1 MKKQEN
7 PDVEVVDADD
17 PDIGMPAPEERGW
30 RYYAAKHGFTSLG
43 GKSAGGFRRRWG
55 SGWQGH
61 RPYSTDFMGP
71 GRATGDFYSRFK
83 VTRGRFK
90 SGTSRL
96 YRKAAE
102 TVLEA
107 IGDRALMEGKGEI
120 AAGEILRQEGEW
132 TSSKDDAALREEV
145 RRVAETM
152 ENSTDETIR
161 RKREKSRTS
170 IVHAASLA
178 RHIVNT
184 AIATVDTKKE
194 NPEWKPDL
202 ESELSNRV
210 QRDQSP
216 QGDTGRMSLDQMAKE
231 VQKHVKGNNPGAGLF
246 SNRGDE
252 EGKLGTGRGT
262 EGGSVGT
269 SMTEAEAETEAG
281 VFAALVQTGG
291 AEIRILGEL
300 IPHFR
305 GRERFRGREALTG
318 VPVGMTRTRELE
330 MVEEESLCRFL
341 RKDRDVVGEYIERG
355 LLGFRQ
361 VDYTPQVQGDF
372 TIMVDVSGSMR
383 SILWAAR
390 VVTAAVCAAAID
402 DGRKVHMYPFNT
414 GISLSHHVEIDP
426 AVPKSPLLILAELSH
441 TLNQA
446 FGGGTDLNH
455 CIMMGKDYNYPGLE
469 NDDDLFIITD
479 GRDQHKGPDYGQDWG
494 EELDPLFSHPGKV
507 VFCHLVHT
515 GDVSVEESVEI
526 FLDQYRYNHY
536 GDTIEELAENA
547 DLRKASFY
555 GDVGSMV
562 LLQHMW
568 QDMRKS
574 SFGYFAADV
583 GLSGDE
589 FVEQLVKAADAAL
602 DVND

>member
-1 MKKQEN
+1 MATKKEN
-7 PDVEVVDADD
+7 PDVEVVDVDD
-17 PDIGMPAPEERGW
+17 PTIGVPAEERGW
-30 RYYAAKHGFTSLG
+30 RHYAAKYGFTSLG
-43 GKSAGGFRRRWG
+43 GKSAGGHSRRWG

-61 RPYSTDFMGP
+61 RPYSTDFMGGG
-71 GRATGDFYSRFK
+71 GRASTGDFYSRFK
-83 VTRGRFK
+83 PTWGEFK

-107 IGDRALMEGKGEI
+107 IGDRAFTVGKGEI

-132 TSSKDDAALREEV
+132 TSSKSPAALREEV
-145 RRVAETM
+145 QRVIETM

-161 RKREKSRTS
+161 RKREKARTS

-184 AIATVDTKKE
+184 AGDAVREKE
-194 NPEWKPDL
+194 RNPEANPDL
-202 ESELSNRV
+202 GEMLSDAV
-210 QRDQSP
+210 GEDGIP
-216 QGDTGRMSLDQMAKE
+216 QGDTGNMSLDQMAEE
-231 VQKHVKGNNPGAGLF
+231 VKKHVKGNNPGAGLF
-246 SNRGDE
+246 SNRGED
-252 EGKLGTGRGT
+252 GKGTSGGGRGT
-262 EGGSVGT
+262 EGGST
-269 SMTEAEAETEAG
+269 STDMTEAEAETEAS

-330 MVEEESLCRFL
+330 MIEEESLCRFL

-372 TIMVDVSGSMR
+372 TIMVDVSGSMCD
-383 SILWAAR
+383 ILWAAR

-402 DGRKVHMYPFNT
+402 DGRKVHVYPFNT
-414 GISLSHHVEIDP
+414 HIAGHVEIDP
-426 AVPKSPLLILAELSH
+426 AKPKSPLLILAQLSH
-441 TLNQA
+441 TLNKA
-446 FGGGTDLNH
+446 FGGGTSINSCLWY
-455 CIMMGKDYNYPGLE
+455 GKNQNLPGLQ

-479 GRDQHKGPDYGQDWG
+479 GDDAHHTPGQGD
-494 EELDPLFSHPGKV
+494 DLFSHPGKV
-507 VFCHLVHT
+507 VFCHLRPLYGGT
-515 GDVSVEESVEI
+515 PEEMWEKTYPGNSVEEIAASI
-526 FLDQYRYNHY
+526 ARTDSGGTYY
-536 GDTIEELAENA
+536 GQV
-547 DLRKASFY
+547 S
-555 GDVGSMV
+555 SMM
-562 LLQHMW
+562 LLQEMW
-568 QDMRKS
+568 KAHRPS
-574 SFGYFAADV
+574 PFGYFVADV

-589 FVEQLVKAADAAL
+589 FVQQLVTAADAAL